1 VRRNLGLSFI
11 STLLATTALGCIS
24 AEAASNC
31 ANLTGIPLPVA
42 NTTIT
47 AQEVPA
53 GTYTAP
59 DGEVFPNLPAFCR
72 VVGVSQPRPT
82 SNIGFEVW
90 MPLTGWNNKFE
101 QVGNGGLAGSI
112 VYSGMAIA
120 LQQNY
125 ATASTDDGT
134 AGDIPG
140 FLLDT
145 NKVLDWRIN
154 AVHETAEN
162 SQTIV
167 NAFYGASPRH
177 DYFTG
182 CSKGGS
188 EAATEMQRYPD
199 DFDGIVGGATGFYS
213 TGNLV
218 DQVWNIVNVNGSA
231 DNTTPVLDE
240 NALTILHNAVLD
252 ACGHEEGTLQT
263 DIYLND
269 PRDCHFNPQTL
280 QCKAGQA
287 SSTCLTAAQVTAAS
301 NMYNGIYN
309 PQTGQEIF
317 TGEPRGQEAPPANPA
332 ILNGNLYGWQGFTPV
347 PSPEFWLGGGLTL
360 PQVGGLVFGN
370 LNYTYAD
377 FFNFDFVND
386 TAMLNAM
393 WGSGPNDYNTIN
405 PDVQA
410 FNQRGG
416 KALFYQGWGDILVNP
431 IAGYQYYDTVIAA
444 QAKAQNEGYVQ
455 ALYNTRDFFRF
466 FMVPGMGHCLSGP
479 GANIFNGANN
489 PGNPQDPDH
498 DVVAAVDRWIEQG
511 VPPDKI
517 IATKFADD
525 IPANG
530 DVAFTRPLCPYPQ
543 LAQYKGTGNPAEAAN
558 FSCVEDLDDLNT
570 DINNAEMLYGTPE

>member
-1 VRRNLGLSFI
+1 MARILGSSFI
-11 STLLATTALGCIS
+11 STLLATTVLGCAS
-24 AEAASNC
+24 AAAASNC
-31 ANLTGIPLPVA
+31 GALTGILLPVA

-47 AQEVPA
+47 AQQVPA

-59 DGEVFPNLPAFCR
+59 DGEVFQNLPAFCR
-72 VVGVSQPRPT
+72 IVGVSQPRPT

-162 SQTIV
+162 SQAIV
-167 NAFYGASPRH
+167 GAFYGASPRH

-188 EAATEMQRYPD
+188 EAAVEMQRYPD
-199 DFDGIVGGATGFYS
+199 DFDGIVGGATGFLA
-213 TGNLV
+213 TNNLV
-218 DQVWNIVNVNGSA
+218 DQIWNIVNVNGSA
-231 DNTTPVLDE
+231 ANTTPVLDE
-240 NALTILHNAVLD
+240 TALTILHNGVLD
-252 ACGHEEGTLQT
+252 ACGREEGTLPA

-269 PRDCHFNPQTL
+269 PSDCHFDPQAL
-280 QCKAGQA
+280 QCKKGQTPT
-287 SSTCLTAAQVTAAS
+287 TCLSAAQVAAAR
-301 NMYNGIYN
+301 NMYKGIYDT
-309 PQTGQEIF
+309 QTGQEIF
-317 TGEPRGQEAPPANPA
+317 TGEPHGQEAPPANPA
-332 ILNGNLYGWQGFTPV
+332 LLSGNLYGWQGFSPV
-347 PSPEFWLGGGLTL
+347 PPPAFWLGGSLTQ
-360 PQVGGLVFGN
+360 PEVGGLVFGN

-386 TAMLNAM
+386 TAMLNAK
-393 WGSGPNDYNTIN
+393 WGSGPNDYNSIN

-416 KALFYQGWGDILVNP
+416 KAIFYQGWGDILVNP
-431 IAGYQYYDTVIAA
+431 IAGFQYYDTVIAA
-444 QAKAQNEGYVQ
+444 QATATKLGNIE
-455 ALYNTRDFFRF
+455 ALNSTKNFFRF

-479 GANIFNGANN
+479 GAWVFNGANN
-489 PGNPQDPDH
+489 PGNPVDPDH
-498 DVVAAVDRWIEQG
+498 DVVAAVDRWIEKG
-511 VPPDKI
+511 VAPDKV

-525 IPANG
+525 VPANG
-530 DVAFTRPLCPYPQ
+530 DVAFTRPLCPYPE
-543 LAQYKGTGNPAEAAN
+543 LAQYKGRGNPNDAAN
-558 FSCVEDLDDLNT
+558 FTCVQDVDNLNT
-570 DINNAEMLYGTPE
+570 DIQNAERLYGKP

>member
-1 VRRNLGLSFI
+1 MRRTLGFSFI
-11 STLLATTALGCIS
+11 SMLLATTALSCVS
-24 AEAASNC
+24 AAAAPNC
-31 ANLTGIPLPVA
+31 ASLTGITLPVS
-42 NTTIT
+42 NTTLT

-53 GTYTAP
+53 GTFMGQT
-59 DGEVFPNLPAFCR
+59 NLPAFCR
-72 VVGVSQPRPT
+72 VVGVSKPRAT

-90 MPLTGWNNKFE
+90 MPLAGWNNKFE

-112 VYSGMAIA
+112 VYAGMAIA

-134 AGDIPG
+134 AGDIPD

-162 SQTIV
+162 SQAIV
-167 NAFYGASPRH
+167 NAFYGVDPRH
-177 DYFTG
+177 AYFTG

-188 EAATEMQRYPD
+188 EAATEMQRFPA

-213 TGNLV
+213 TRNLV
-218 DQVWNIVNVNGSA
+218 DQIWNIVNVNGSA
-231 DNTTPVLDE
+231 ANTTPVLDE
-240 NALTILHNAVLD
+240 KALTILHNGVLG
-252 ACGHEEGTLQT
+252 ACGAEEGTLPT

-269 PRDCHFNPQTL
+269 PRDCHFDARAL
-280 QCKAGQA
+280 QCKEGEDPA
-287 SSTCLTAAQVTAAS
+287 TCLTAAQVAAA
-301 NMYNGIYN
+301 NNIYRGIYY
-309 PQTGQEIF
+309 PHTRQEIF
-317 TGEPRGQEAPPANPA
+317 TGEPRGQEAPSANPA

-370 LNYTYAD
+370 LTYTYAD
-377 FFNFDFVND
+377 FFNFDFVKD
-386 TAMLNAM
+386 TAALDAKY
-393 WGSGPNDYNTIN
+393 GSGPNNYNTIN

-410 FNQRGG
+410 FYQRGG
-416 KALFYQGWGDILVNP
+416 KAIFYQGWGDILVNP
-431 IAGYQYYDTVIAA
+431 IAGFQYYDTVIAA
-444 QAKAQNEGYVQ
+444 QAKASNSGNVD
-455 ALYNTRDFFRF
+455 ALRRTQDYFRF
-466 FMVPGMGHCLSGP
+466 FMVPGMGHCESGP
-479 GANIFNGANN
+479 GANTFNGANN

-498 DVVAAVDRWIEQG
+498 DMVAAVDRWIEES
-511 VPPDKI
+511 VAPDKI

-543 LAQYKGTGNPAEAAN
+543 LAQYKGSGSTTDAAS
-558 FSCVEDLDDLNT
+558 FACVEDLDDLSG
-570 DINNAEMLYGTPE
+570 DIRNAVRLYGTLSDNP

>member
-1 VRRNLGLSFI
+1 MRRNLGFSFL
-11 STLLATTALGCIS
+11 STLLATTALSCVS
-24 AEAASNC
+24 AAAAPNC
-31 ANLTGIPLPVA
+31 ASLTGITLPVS

-53 GTYTAP
+53 GTFMGQT
-59 DGEVFPNLPAFCR
+59 NLPAFCR
-72 VVGVSQPRPT
+72 VVGVSKPRPT

-112 VYSGMAIA
+112 VYAGMAIA

-134 AGDIPG
+134 AGDIPD

-162 SQTIV
+162 SQAIV
-167 NAFYGASPRH
+167 NAFYGGDPRH
-177 DYFTG
+177 AYFTG
-182 CSKGGS
+182 CSKGGG
-188 EAATEMQRYPD
+188 EAATEMQRFPS

-213 TGNLV
+213 TRNLV
-218 DQVWNIVNVNGSA
+218 DQIWNIVNVNGSA
-231 DNTTPVLDE
+231 ANTTPVLDE
-240 NALTILHNAVLD
+240 KALTILHNGVLG
-252 ACGHEEGTLQT
+252 ACGSEEGTLPT

-269 PRDCHFNPQTL
+269 PRDCHFDARVL
-280 QCKAGQA
+280 QCKEGEDPTA
-287 SSTCLTAAQVTAAS
+287 CLSATQVVAAD
-301 NMYNGIYN
+301 NIYRGIYY
-309 PQTGQEIF
+309 PHTRQEIF
-317 TGEPRGQEAPPANPA
+317 TGEPRGQEAPSANPA

-360 PQVGGLVFGN
+360 PQVGGLVFGD
-370 LNYTYAD
+370 LTYTYAD
-377 FFNFDFVND
+377 FFNFDFVKD
-386 TAMLNAM
+386 TAALDAKY
-393 WGSGPNDYNTIN
+393 GSGPNNYNTIN

-410 FNQRGG
+410 FYQRGG
-416 KALFYQGWGDILVNP
+416 KAIFYQGWGDILVNP
-431 IAGYQYYDTVIAA
+431 IAGFQYYDTVIAA
-444 QAKAQNEGYVQ
+444 QAKASNSGNVD
-455 ALYNTRDFFRF
+455 ALRRTQDYFRF
-466 FMVPGMGHCLSGP
+466 FMVPGMGHCQSGP
-479 GANIFNGANN
+479 GANTFNGANN

-498 DVVAAVDRWIEQG
+498 DMVAAVDRWIEEG
-511 VPPDKI
+511 VAPDKI

-543 LAQYKGTGNPAEAAN
+543 LAQYKGSGSTTEAAN
-558 FSCVEDLDDLNT
+558 FACVEDLDDLSG
-570 DINNAEMLYGTPE
+570 DIHNAARLYGTLSDNP

>member
-1 VRRNLGLSFI
+1 MRRNLGLSFT
-11 STLLATTALGCIS
+11 STLLATSALGCVS
-24 AEAASNC
+24 AAAASNC
-31 ANLTGIPLPVA
+31 ASLTGIPSPVP

-53 GTYTAP
+53 GTFMGQT
-59 DGEVFPNLPAFCR
+59 NLPAFCR
-72 VVGVSQPRPT
+72 VVGKSKPRPT

-112 VYSGMAIA
+112 VYAGMAIA
-120 LQQNY
+120 LKQNY

-162 SQTIV
+162 SEAIV
-167 NAFYGASPRH
+167 KAFYGVSARH
-177 DYFTG
+177 AYFTG
-182 CSKGGS
+182 CSKGGG
-188 EAATEMQRYPD
+188 EATTEMQRYPD
-199 DFDGIVGGATGFYS
+199 DFDGIVGGATGFFS
-213 TGNLV
+213 TRNLV
-218 DQVWNIVNVNGSA
+218 GQLWNIVNVNGSA
-231 DNTTPVLDE
+231 TNTTPVLDE
-240 NALTILHNAVLD
+240 TALTILHNGVLN
-252 ACGHEEGTLQT
+252 ACGREEGTLQT

-269 PRDCHFNPQTL
+269 PRDCHFDPKVL
-280 QCKAGQA
+280 QCKRGQA
-287 SSTCLTAAQVTAAS
+287 PSTCLTAAQVEAAD
-301 NMYNGIYN
+301 NIYNGIQN
-309 PQTGQEIF
+309 PQTGQEIYA
-317 TGEPRGQEAPPANPA
+317 GNPRGQEAPPGNLA

-347 PSPEFWLGGGLTL
+347 PPPKFWLGGGLTL
-360 PQVGGLVFGN
+360 PQIGGLVFGN
-370 LNYTYAD
+370 LSYTYAD

-386 TAMLNAM
+386 TAMLDARY
-393 WGSGPNDYNTIN
+393 GSGPNDYNTID

-416 KALFYQGWGDILVNP
+416 KAIFYQGWGDILVNP
-431 IAGYQYYDTVIAA
+431 IAGFQYYDTVIAA
-444 QAKAQNEGYVQ
+444 QGKAHHSGNRE
-455 ALYNTRDFFRF
+455 ALERTRDFFRF
-466 FMVPGMGHCLSGP
+466 FMVPGMGHCSTGP

-498 DVVAAVDRWIEQG
+498 DLVAAVDRWVQTD
-511 VPPDKI
+511 VAPDKV

-543 LAQYKGTGNPAEAAN
+543 VAQYKGRGNTADAAN
-558 FSCVEDLDDLNT
+558 FVCVEDRDDLST
-570 DINNAEMLYGTPE
+570 DISNAERLYGKPASDR